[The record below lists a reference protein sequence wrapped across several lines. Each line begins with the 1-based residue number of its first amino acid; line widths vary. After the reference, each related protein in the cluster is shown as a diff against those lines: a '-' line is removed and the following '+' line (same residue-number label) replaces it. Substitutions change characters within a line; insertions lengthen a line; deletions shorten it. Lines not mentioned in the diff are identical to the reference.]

1 MKKYLL
7 ISGCLM
13 FSVACSTPF
22 NSGIGGDT
30 AVNTITGDDEQAL
43 CEAMRTEAEAEGVNE
58 ASKKVGCHL
67 AGALTAA
74 FSMEEDTEPVCQ
86 EVVDECLA
94 EEEEEASDTCELNLD
109 DCAAPLSD
117 FEACIRSGW
126 EEIKTMADEVTCSES
141 DEEAGDDTDTDDTCT
156 SSEACKPL
164 HDACPEFDPCS
175 DA

>member
-1 MKKYLL
+1 
-7 ISGCLM
+7 M

-30 AVNTITGDDEQAL
+30 PVNSIAGEDEQAL
-43 CEAMRTEAEAEGVNE
+43 CDAMEAEAEAEGVNE
-58 ASKKVGCHL
+58 ASKKVACHL

-74 FSMEEDTEPVCQ
+74 FSMEEDTEAVCQ
-86 EVVDECLA
+86 EAVDECLA
-94 EEEEEASDTCELNLD
+94 EEAEESSETCELSFD

-117 FEACIRSGW
+117 FEACMRSGW
-126 EEIKTMADEVTCSES
+126 EEIKTMADEMTCSAS
-141 DEEAGDDTDTDDTCT
+141 DEDADVDDTCT

-164 HDACPEFDPCS
+164 YDACPELDPCA